1 MSPQVNF
8 LSAVFH
14 VVHAHCAPISTALAC
29 RAFSFALLTSDLIIA
44 RLPFWS
50 DRLHST
56 TFLAPIPSRPT
67 AVTPT
72 MSLCLSAFSAWLTD
86 FVADHF
92 LLVRVWIPASR
103 MNSSGEPLKVN
114 TSLAFAVLNSS
125 ASEDSGSCNLLL
137 FP

>member
-8 LSAVFH
+8 LSAVSH
-14 VVHAHCAPISTALAC
+14 VVHATCAPISTALAC
-29 RAFSFALLTSDLIIA
+29 LAFSSALLTSDWIVA
-44 RLPFWS
+44 RLSFWS

-56 TFLAPIPSRPT
+56 TFLASISSRPT

-86 FVADHF
+86 SVTDHF

-103 MNSSGEPLKVN
+103 MRSSGK
-114 TSLAFAVLNSS
+114 SLNST
-125 ASEDSGSCNLLL
+125 SEDSGSCNLLL